1 MITRQEVTKFGSTM
15 EKKSKTKPKYKY
27 QIMIHWSPEDSVYLA
42 IAPELEDCITHG
54 ETQKKA

>member
-1 MITRQEVTKFGSTM
+1 M